1 MDSKSLN
8 FLPVNFYGFRNKN
21 FFYQL
26 IDYLKIEFRYSCI
39 TAYLLRKLLNGR

>member
-21 FFYQL
+21 FFYKL

-39 TAYLLRKLLNGR
+39 TAYLLRQLLNGR

>member
-8 FLPVNFYGFRNKN
+8 FLPVYLYGFRNKN
-21 FFYQL
+21 FFYKL
-26 IDYLKIEFRYSCI
+26 IDYLEIEFRYSCI

>member
-21 FFYQL
+21 FFYKL
-26 IDYLKIEFRYSCI
+26 VDYLEIEFCYSCI